1 MKIGL
6 RAAALFIC
14 LTICCVGL
22 AQTERAHTSE
32 QTAFSAE
39 DEAVRNPVAIPEDIW
54 AILQQDEMV
63 RTFIENA
70 EGTSARLPRSW
81 FSASKVRLAG
91 AQEKDFVIMGEG
103 QLRGANVIT
112 FWVFR
117 STPRGH
123 ELVLT
128 APAHDL
134 LVRKSSHN
142 GLRDIE
148 MLANT
153 ASSVHT
159 VDFRFDGKKYAIFR
173 EKWEGIK

>member
-1 MKIGL
+1 MKTGSLIL
-6 RAAALFIC
+6 VLFTC
-14 LTICCVGL
+14 LTISGIAI
-22 AQTERAHTSE
+22 AQTKTAHALE
-32 QTAFSAE
+32 QALFSAE
-39 DEAVRNPVAIPEDIW
+39 DEAVRNPVAIPEDVW

-63 RTFIENA
+63 QTFMENA
-70 EGTSARLPRSW
+70 EGAPARLPRSW

-91 AQEKDFVIMGEG
+91 PHERDFVVMGEG

-112 FWVFR
+112 IWVFR
-117 STPRGH
+117 STPHGH
-123 ELVLT
+123 ELALT

-148 MLANT
+148 MLAAT

-159 VDFRFDGKKYAIFR
+159 VDFRFDGHKYAIFR
-173 EKWEGIK
+173 EKWEDIK